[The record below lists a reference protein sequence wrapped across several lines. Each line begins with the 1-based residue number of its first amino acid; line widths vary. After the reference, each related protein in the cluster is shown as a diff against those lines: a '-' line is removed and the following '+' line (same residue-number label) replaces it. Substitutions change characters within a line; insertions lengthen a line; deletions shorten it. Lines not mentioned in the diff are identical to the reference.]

1 MGAGNNT
8 APAQN
13 KKRIMRESENKSM
26 NTKENK
32 EMNKQELNLN
42 EMEQVTGGMTL
53 FELWLRNNFRNDDD

>member
-1 MGAGNNT
+1 
-8 APAQN
+8 
-13 KKRIMRESENKSM
+13 M

-53 FELWLRNNFRNDDD
+53 LELWLRNRPALTESFLL

>member
-1 MGAGNNT
+1 
-8 APAQN
+8 
-13 KKRIMRESENKSM
+13 MRESEIKAM

-53 FELWLRNNFRNDDD
+53 LELWLRHNYRNDDD